1 MTGSKV
7 KFVKLLHILSVL
19 ITAW

>member
-7 KFVKLLHILSVL
+7 KFAKLLHILSVL